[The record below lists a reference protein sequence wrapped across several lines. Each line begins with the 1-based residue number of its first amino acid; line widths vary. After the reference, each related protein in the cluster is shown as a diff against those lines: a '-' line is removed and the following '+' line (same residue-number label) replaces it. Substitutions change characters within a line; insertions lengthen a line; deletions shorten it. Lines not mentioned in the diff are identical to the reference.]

1 MSDMQAPYEGV
12 EAQPDL
18 GVTEELGSEATEPV
32 GEPTEPQY
40 DYLDIDSANDKYV
53 KVTVDGEELNV
64 PLSEALQGY
73 SRQADYT
80 RKTQETARMRQEAEQ
95 ALAVQQALQANPG
108 LTMQVLA
115 NQAGMSVEDY
125 LGLSP
130 RGRAEATAQA
140 DPLDDY
146 ADPLER
152 ALAEERQARMALE
165 QRFESQEADRRL
177 QSAVSGLK
185 QVYQIGDNEARAVVG
200 SALKMGLGPEAFPM
214 IYQAM
219 AYQKMQA
226 AQQAAQQVQA
236 QQTAAAQKRQASA
249 ASAAQ
254 TVGTGS
260 GAVGTTSEQPGLS
273 GNMSMREAIE
283 AAFEESQAR

>member
-1 MSDMQAPYEGV
+1 MQLPLEGT

-18 GVTEELGSEATEPV
+18 GGTEEVGSQATEPV
-32 GEPTEPQY
+32 EPTEPQY
-40 DYLDIDSANDKYV
+40 EYLDVDSVRGKHA
-53 KVTVDGEELNV
+53 KVTVDGDELDVPFEELI
-64 PLSEALQGY
+64 QGY

-80 RKTQETARMRQEAEQ
+80 RKTQETARLRQEAEQ

-125 LGLSP
+125 LGLTP
-130 RGRAEATAQA
+130 RERAEAQA
-140 DPLDDY
+140 DPDEY

-177 QSAVSGLK
+177 QSAVNGLK
-185 QVYQIGDNEARAVVG
+185 QEYQIDDNEARAVVG
-200 SALKMGLGPEAFPM
+200 AALKMGLGPQAFPM

-219 AYQKMQA
+219 AYQKMTA

-236 QQTAAAQKRQASA
+236 QQAAAAQQRQASA
-249 ASAAQ
+249 AAASQ
-254 TVGTGS
+254 VVGAGS
-260 GAVGTTSEQPGLS
+260 GAVGTTSERPGLS
-273 GNMSMREAIE
+273 QNMSMREAIE
-283 AAFEESQAR
+283 AAFEEAQAR

>member
-1 MSDMQAPYEGV
+1 MQAPYEGV

-40 DYLDIDSANDKYV
+40 DYLDVDSAQGKYV

-185 QVYQIGDNEARAVVG
+185 QAYQIGDNEARAVVG

>member
-1 MSDMQAPYEGV
+1 MQAPYEGV